1 MSICVLVADGSKA
14 RILSALSGHSPLQ
27 DDRDFIHSDSRLK
40 EQELVAD
47 GVGSGSDSGG
57 YGKHSMG
64 HENSEHRRQAGI
76 FARDLCSEV
85 EKIRKKGDL
94 HRIYL
99 IAAPKML
106 GLLREG
112 LSKQCTELLAGEI
125 SKDIV
130 NQSIDDIRAHLP
142 RQL

>member
-14 RILSALSGHSPLQ
+14 RILSALSGNSPLR
-27 DDRDFIHSDSRLK
+27 DDKDFIHSDSRLK

-47 GVGSGSDSGG
+47 GVGSGRDSGG

-64 HENSEHRRQAGI
+64 HENAEHQRQAEI
-76 FARDLCSEV
+76 FARGLCSEV
-85 EKIRKKGDL
+85 EKIREKSDL

-125 SKDIV
+125 GKDIV
-130 NQSIDDIRAHLP
+130 SHSIDDIRAHLP
-142 RQL
+142 KQL